1 MLPNNP
7 AQAYQSAAI
16 ENAPPLK
23 VIRMLYAGAL
33 RFLGQAKEAHA
44 ARNLHEFNH
53 YVGRAEAIVSELRGS
68 LDHSHSKALAD
79 QLEGLYLFAFAR
91 MIDAIAD
98 SAVEPLEDAINVLEV
113 LLDAWNQLEIAQA
126 S

>member
-1 MLPNNP
+1 
-7 AQAYQSAAI
+7 
-16 ENAPPLK
+16 
-23 VIRMLYAGAL
+23 
-33 RFLGQAKEAHA
+33 
-44 ARNLHEFNH
+44 
-53 YVGRAEAIVSELRGS
+53 
-68 LDHSHSKALAD
+68 
-79 QLEGLYLFAFAR
+79 

>member
-33 RFLGQAKEAHA
+33 RFLGQAKGYNRAYYGSMERKVSMAE
-44 ARNLHEFNH
+44 RN
-53 YVGRAEAIVSELRGS
+53 
-68 LDHSHSKALAD
+68 
-79 QLEGLYLFAFAR
+79 
-91 MIDAIAD
+91 
-98 SAVEPLEDAINVLEV
+98 
-113 LLDAWNQLEIAQA
+113 
-126 S
+126 